1 MMKKKFTVSEK
12 KEPGLLLSA
21 VLVFI
26 WPLMYCYKYVF
37 SDSSFSLTM
46 GNDFPVIYT
55 YKLILLDKLSN
66 FSFPLW
72 SPSEACGYPFFSNP
86 FVQAFYP
93 LNILLAAV
101 YKINGGYSYADHQIF
116 TVLGLSVFAVGLLLW
131 LRSLKINPLFVLIAV
146 LIVSVSSRMTEILRF
161 TNAVHTIAWLPFILY
176 GLTLAA
182 SSAKKIKAGIVIFV
196 SFIMMITAGYAY
208 YVYYSV
214 FLIIPYIAILIYA
227 VHKKYIFTE
236 SKFSLKEYSAA
247 IIISLSAAAL
257 VCYPYLNSV
266 RQLMDQTDL
275 RVGGSF
281 EFSTLHKFTFKNTLG
296 SLFYPSASHI
306 EGWYYFG
313 LASVMLVAA
322 MYLYVIIN
330 KSRFKNQFLL
340 LSVILI
346 WYIII
351 SYITYGESSYLF
363 RILWDYFPGFSRLRI
378 WGRMN
383 VIFVPVFAFLLASS
397 FETIS
402 GIIRAGKENKSDARY
417 KYFLISFAVLFA
429 VILSVQ
435 IYFYYNKVFF
445 KDSVSYAKDF
455 SGEFDEKVFV
465 IYNVVSFV
473 LIFLFLA
480 GRKFLNNQKLVYLF
494 LLLVFS
500 VNILDLYASGGR
512 QWALSKKP
520 DHTRKIIRTDEMNY
534 KSLSVPREYR
544 SGMISVSPNFSV
556 GFVDEWYF
564 DRYHT
569 FLKKHEED
577 LNNDSEGKLTEAFNF
592 LLGINDGRRIFC
604 SREINTQS
612 ITDFVSDAKKSD
624 SANVVSIQTEK
635 YNGDEMVCII
645 EIKEDCYCSFTDN
658 WDNNWEAFVN
668 GNKVNIEKL
677 FGTFKSVKLEK
688 GRNTL
693 VFRYNPALFG
703 LF

>member
-1 MMKKKFTVSEK
+1 MKKNSTISEK
-12 KEPGLLLSA
+12 KEPGLLPG
-21 VLVFI
+21 VILVFI
-26 WPLMYCYKYVF
+26 WPLIYCYKYVF
-37 SDSSFSLTM
+37 SGSSFSLTM

-86 FVQAFYP
+86 FVQAYYP

-116 TVLGLSVFAVGLLLW
+116 TALGLSIFAAGLLLW
-131 LRSLKINPLFVLIAV
+131 LRSLKINPFFVIIAV
-146 LIVSVSSRMTEILRF
+146 MIVSVSSRMTEILRF
-161 TNAVHTIAWLPFILY
+161 TNAVHTIAWVPFILY

-182 SSAKKIKAGIVIFV
+182 CSAKKFKAGIIIFV
-196 SFIMMITAGYAY
+196 SFVMMITAGYAY
-208 YVYYSV
+208 YVYYSA
-214 FLIIPYIAILIYA
+214 FLIFPYIVILIYSA
-227 VHKKYIFTE
+227 HKKYIFGE
-236 SKFSLKEYSAA
+236 SKFSLKEYSAV
-247 IIISLSAAAL
+247 ILISLSAAAL

-266 RQLMDQTDL
+266 KQLMDQTDL

-281 EFSTLHKFTFKNTLG
+281 EFSTLHKFTFQNTLG

-313 LASVMLVAA
+313 LASIMIVAV
-322 MYLYVIIN
+322 MYLYIITN
-330 KSRFKNQFLL
+330 KSRYKNQFLL
-340 LSVILI
+340 LAVILI

-363 RILWDYFPGFSRLRI
+363 RILWDYIPGFSRLRI
-378 WGRMN
+378 LGRMN
-383 VIFVPVFAFLLASS
+383 VIFVPVFAFLLARSL
-397 FETIS
+397 ETIH
-402 GIIRAGKENKSDARY
+402 GIIKTGNENKSDTRY
-417 KYFLISFAVLFA
+417 KYFLISFTMFFA

-445 KDSVSYAKDF
+445 KDSISYAKDY
-455 SGEFDEKVFV
+455 SGEFDEKVF
-465 IYNVVSFV
+465 ITFNVVSFV

-480 GRKFLNNQKLVYLF
+480 GRKYLNNKKLVYLF
-494 LLLVFS
+494 LLIIFS
-500 VNILDLYASGGR
+500 VNILDLYSAGGR
-512 QWALSKKP
+512 QWALSKQP
-520 DHTRKIIRTDEMNY
+520 DHTRRIVRADEMIYN
-534 KSLSVPREYR
+534 SLSVPREYR

-569 FLKKHEED
+569 FLKRYEED
-577 LNNDSEGKLTEAFNF
+577 LNNDAEGKLAEAFNF

-604 SREINTQS
+604 SREIKTES

-624 SANVVSIQTEK
+624 SATVVSIQTEK

-645 EIKEDCYCSFTDN
+645 ETREDCYCSFIDN
-658 WDNNWEAFVN
+658 WDNNWEAYVN

-677 FGTFKSVKLEK
+677 FGTFKSVKIEK
-688 GRNTL
+688 GKNTV